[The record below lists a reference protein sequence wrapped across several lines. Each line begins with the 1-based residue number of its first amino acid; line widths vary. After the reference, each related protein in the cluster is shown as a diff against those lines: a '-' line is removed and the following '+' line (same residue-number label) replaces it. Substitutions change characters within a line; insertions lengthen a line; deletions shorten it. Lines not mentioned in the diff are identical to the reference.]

1 MDLNNLDYCLLCS
14 KCKFY
19 KPDTEDGTQ
28 CRKGLEPEVNGDAN
42 SDCEAYDVVLA
53 FKDAISDIELAA
65 ELMDDD
71 SFSFES
77 IIRILDKK

>member
-1 MDLNNLDYCLLCS
+1 MDLNNIDYCPLCR

-19 KPDTEDGTQ
+19 NPDTDGWTLCQ
-28 CRKGLEPEVNGDAN
+28 KGLEPEVNGDAN

-71 SFSFES
+71 SFSFEN